1 MNIAK
6 AVSQRQNESAQG
18 KGNKM
23 ATMADTQTILKRS
36 NGVQKTVVTLT
47 FGSCRMR

>member
-6 AVSQRQNESAQG
+6 AVSQRQNENVQD

-23 ATMADTQTILKRS
+23 ATMADTQAILKRS
-36 NGVQKTVVTLT
+36 NGVPMNVATST
-47 FGSCRMR
+47 FDSRMR

>member
-23 ATMADTQTILKRS
+23 ATMADTQAILKRS
-36 NGVQKTVVTLT
+36 NGVPKTVVTLT